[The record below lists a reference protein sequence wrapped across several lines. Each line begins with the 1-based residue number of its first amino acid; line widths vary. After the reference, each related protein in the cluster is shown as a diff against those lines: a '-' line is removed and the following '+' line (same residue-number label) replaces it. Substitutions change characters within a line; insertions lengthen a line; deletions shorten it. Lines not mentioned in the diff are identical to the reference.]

1 MTTDR
6 QYFRDPQQVKD
17 WMKLAQA
24 ADDIGDNLPCRQAP
38 DLFYPGNG
46 EMYDI
51 RLAKNACKSCPI
63 RMICLEYALKH
74 NETEGIWGG
83 MTVSERKKI
92 RRERRAR

>member
-17 WMKLAQA
+17 WMKLARA
-24 ADDIGDNLPCRQAP
+24 ADEIGEHLPCRQAP
-38 DLFYPGNG
+38 DLYYPAIG
-46 EMYDI
+46 EMHEI
-51 RLAKNACKSCPI
+51 RLAKNACKPCPI
-63 RMICLEYALKH
+63 RMLCLEYAIKH

-92 RRERRAR
+92 RRERREQ